1 MYIYIYIYI
10 YICIYT
16 YTYIIYI
23 HTSLC
28 VCMCRNGSKIN
39 IYRCKSKICKM
50 KDNSIAREMLVNA
63 AAKRFYICLVPPST
77 TYAHCNT
84 ENVIYLITCDKI
96 YLQYVEKTM
105 KKLNCRFNWHRL

>member
-1 MYIYIYIYI
+1 
-10 YICIYT
+10 
-16 YTYIIYI
+16 
-23 HTSLC
+23 
-28 VCMCRNGSKIN
+28 
-39 IYRCKSKICKM
+39 M

-77 TYAHCNT
+77 TYVHCNT

-96 YLQYVEKTM
+96 YLKYVEKTM